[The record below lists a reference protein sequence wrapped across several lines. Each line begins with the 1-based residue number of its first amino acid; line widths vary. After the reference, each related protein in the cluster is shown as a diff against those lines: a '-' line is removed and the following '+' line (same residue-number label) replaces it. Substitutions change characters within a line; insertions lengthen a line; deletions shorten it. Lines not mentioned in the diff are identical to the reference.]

1 MMFSFLLYIFLY
13 LILSMA
19 QYSHAQVWDENFY
32 DSQILFDNVELLQMT
47 EHEINLIKIRNMKKQ
62 FKINQTQIHNN
73 KHQIFIDM
81 NNSELS
87 EEPAKKTISFKNVSE
102 IVENRQNEK
111 N

>member
-1 MMFSFLLYIFLY
+1 MMFSFLLYFFLY

-19 QYSHAQVWDENFY
+19 QYSYAQVWDENFY

-47 EHEINLIKIRNMKKQ
+47 EHEINLIKIKNIEKQ
-62 FKINQTQIHNN
+62 FKINQTQINNN

-81 NNSELS
+81 DNSELS
-87 EEPAKKTISFKNVSE
+87 VEPQKKTISFKNVSE